1 MQSNGN
7 IVPLSA
13 YTLKTPKS
21 KCLSDCEMNRNCVAA
36 MPAYNYYCQ
45 LYMKSD
51 VAFVDDFAANYM
63 TQWEC
68 YAKLTPDK
76 IVTMQIKAQGMTSA
90 GFYAQKQDLATSLAS
105 SLGVSAGQVELSLTP
120 FQRRALSGAGLD
132 IYARIEAM
140 ESDMQHISEKTSDLE
155 NLAQELSDSMEGM
168 TFEVGKSGVQTNDIA
183 TKEPTEESTSNPSDI
198 PTKEPAEESTSEP
211 SELAETISETETKSR
226 GVSTEVFVV
235 VAFACVLLG
244 LAIAFLIQ
252 WLSNSSKDDYDL
264 ENGAKR
270 QPGPTTLPALK
281 KEISLQ
287 DLHVVDVPSG
297 SFGGHTTELGE
308 GKESLHL

>member
-1 MQSNGN
+1 MG
-7 IVPLSA
+7 
-13 YTLKTPKS
+13 
-21 KCLSDCEMNRNCVAA
+21 
-36 MPAYNYYCQ
+36 
-45 LYMKSD
+45 
-51 VAFVDDFAANYM
+51 
-63 TQWEC
+63 
-68 YAKLTPDK
+68 
-76 IVTMQIKAQGMTSA
+76 
-90 GFYAQKQDLATSLAS
+90 DLATSLAS

-120 FQRRALSGAGLD
+120 FQRRALSEEGLD
-132 IYARIEAM
+132 IYARVEAM
-140 ESDMQHISEKTSDLE
+140 ESDMQLISEKTSDLD

-168 TFEVGKSGVQTNDIA
+168 TFEVGTSEIQTADIS

-198 PTKEPAEESTSEP
+198 PTKEPTEESTSNP
-211 SELAETISETETKSR
+211 SELAETISETKSR

-252 WLSNSSKDDYDL
+252 RLSNSSKDDDNDL

-270 QPGPTTLPALK
+270 QPGPTPLPALK

-297 SFGGHTTELGE
+297 SFGGNTTELGE

>member
-1 MQSNGN
+1 MG
-7 IVPLSA
+7 
-13 YTLKTPKS
+13 
-21 KCLSDCEMNRNCVAA
+21 
-36 MPAYNYYCQ
+36 
-45 LYMKSD
+45 
-51 VAFVDDFAANYM
+51 FAANYQ

-90 GFYAQKQDLATSLAS
+90 GFYAQKQDLATSLAR

-120 FQRRALSGAGLD
+120 FQRRALSEEGLD
-132 IYARIEAM
+132 IYARVEAM
-140 ESDMQHISEKTSDLE
+140 ESEMKLISEKMSDLD

-168 TFEVGKSGVQTNDIA
+168 TFEVGTSEIQTADIS
-183 TKEPTEESTSNPSDI
+183 TKEPTEESTSN
-198 PTKEPAEESTSEP
+198 P
-211 SELAETISETETKSR
+211 SELAETISETETK

-252 WLSNSSKDDYDL
+252 RLSNSSKDEYDL

-270 QPGPTTLPALK
+270 LPGPTTLPALK

-297 SFGGHTTELGE
+297 SFGGNTTELGE

>member
-1 MQSNGN
+1 
-7 IVPLSA
+7 
-13 YTLKTPKS
+13 
-21 KCLSDCEMNRNCVAA
+21 
-36 MPAYNYYCQ
+36 MPAYDYYCQ
-45 LYMKSD
+45 LFMKSD
-51 VAFVDDFAANYM
+51 VAFVDDFAANYQ

-76 IVTMQIKAQGMTSA
+76 IVTMQLKAQGMTSA
-90 GFYAQKQDLATSLAS
+90 GFYAQKRNLAASLAS

-120 FQRRALSGAGLD
+120 FQRRALSGEGLD

-140 ESDMQHISEKTSDLE
+140 ESDMQLISEKTSDLDT
-155 NLAQELSDSMEGM
+155 LAQELSDSMEGM
-168 TFEVGKSGVQTNDIA
+168 TFEVGKSEVQTTDIL

-198 PTKEPAEESTSEP
+198 PTKEPTEEFTSNP
-211 SELAETISETETKSR
+211 SGLAETISETTKSR

-252 WLSNSSKDDYDL
+252 WLSNSSKDDDTDL

-270 QPGPTTLPALK
+270 HPGPTPLPALK

-297 SFGGHTTELGE
+297 SFGGNTTELGE
-308 GKESLHL
+308 

>member
-1 MQSNGN
+1 MG
-7 IVPLSA
+7 
-13 YTLKTPKS
+13 
-21 KCLSDCEMNRNCVAA
+21 
-36 MPAYNYYCQ
+36 
-45 LYMKSD
+45 
-51 VAFVDDFAANYM
+51 FAANYQ

-90 GFYAQKQDLATSLAS
+90 GFYAQKQDLASSLAS

-120 FQRRALSGAGLD
+120 FQRRALSEEGLD
-132 IYARIEAM
+132 IYARVEAM
-140 ESDMQHISEKTSDLE
+140 ESDMQLISEKTSDLD

-168 TFEVGKSGVQTNDIA
+168 TFEVGKSEVQITDIPTKEPTEESTSKPSDIP
-183 TKEPTEESTSNPSDI
+183 TKEPTEESTSNPS
-198 PTKEPAEESTSEP
+198 
-211 SELAETISETETKSR
+211 ELAETISETKTR

-297 SFGGHTTELGE
+297 SFGGNTTELGE

>member
-1 MQSNGN
+1 
-7 IVPLSA
+7 
-13 YTLKTPKS
+13 
-21 KCLSDCEMNRNCVAA
+21 
-36 MPAYNYYCQ
+36 
-45 LYMKSD
+45 
-51 VAFVDDFAANYM
+51 
-63 TQWEC
+63 
-68 YAKLTPDK
+68 
-76 IVTMQIKAQGMTSA
+76 
-90 GFYAQKQDLATSLAS
+90 
-105 SLGVSAGQVELSLTP
+105 
-120 FQRRALSGAGLD
+120 
-132 IYARIEAM
+132 
-140 ESDMQHISEKTSDLE
+140 
-155 NLAQELSDSMEGM
+155 M
-168 TFEVGKSGVQTNDIA
+168 TFEVGKSEVQTTDIS
-183 TKEPTEESTSNPSDI
+183 TKEPTEESTSN
-198 PTKEPAEESTSEP
+198 P

-270 QPGPTTLPALK
+270 LPGPTTLPALK

-297 SFGGHTTELGE
+297 SFGGNTTELGE